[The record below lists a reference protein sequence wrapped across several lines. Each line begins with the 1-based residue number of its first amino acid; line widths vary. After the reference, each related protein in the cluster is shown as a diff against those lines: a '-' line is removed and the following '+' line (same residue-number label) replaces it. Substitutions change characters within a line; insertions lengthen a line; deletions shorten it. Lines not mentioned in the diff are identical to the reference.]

1 MSDGLYAGQVDRSL
15 VIHQRRQARPASLPS
30 GRDLDSTS
38 SCFFWPGLVNFPS
51 FFLAS
56 KALPLDQMGEKGN
69 ALIKKKMQKNANDFS
84 QARFSES
91 PTSRHFL
98 IPESFSLS
106 NLKSYVSKAAKP
118 LVDDSDGKSTG
129 FRID

>member
-15 VIHQRRQARPASLPS
+15 VIHQRRQARPALPS

-69 ALIKKKMQKNANDFS
+69 ALNKKKNANDFS